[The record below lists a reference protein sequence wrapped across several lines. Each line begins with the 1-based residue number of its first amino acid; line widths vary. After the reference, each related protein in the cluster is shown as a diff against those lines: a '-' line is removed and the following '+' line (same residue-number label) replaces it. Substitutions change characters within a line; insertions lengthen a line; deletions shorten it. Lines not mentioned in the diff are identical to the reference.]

1 MGDLIRDT
9 TLIDRERY
17 RVRQRREKSPAPGGV
32 WTHDLSVTRRG
43 SNVVL
48 QLLPYNCF
56 TYNPYLPGPLFLSF
70 FLYYFF
76 LAALKVKAANFSRH
90 WFHLF
95 AHKKKYFCPS
105 FLTTFDSFVRAEHQ
119 QENCCWIFFS
129 LSWADPVSG
138 YLSQLWELRESKS
151 AINSRDWSGIH
162 ICTNQTWR
170 TLHRKVGQTRLGR
183 NNK

>member
-1 MGDLIRDT
+1 MRDLIRDT

-76 LAALKVKAANFSRH
+76 LAALKVKAANFSGH

-95 AHKKKYFCPS
+95 AHTKKYISAKVLWQRLTLLFELSISRKTVAES
-105 FLTTFDSFVRAEHQ
+105 FLAYHEQIQSVATSHSYESWERVKVQSTAETDQ
-119 QENCCWIFFS
+119 AFTSVQIKLDARCIE
-129 LSWADPVSG
+129 
-138 YLSQLWELRESKS
+138 K
-151 AINSRDWSGIH
+151 
-162 ICTNQTWR
+162 
-170 TLHRKVGQTRLGR
+170 
-183 NNK
+183 